1 MSSYPRRMEPNEFVE
16 KLLEEVSLETLE
28 YATDV
33 ERLMA
38 EQIAFLRAQI
48 EVCRKEAVSGA
59 HAVIREL
66 YGRLADK
73 DTQIETLRQ
82 QLRFLQGQIAPRA
95 S

>member
-1 MSSYPRRMEPNEFVE
+1 MEPNEFVE
-16 KLLEEVSLETLE
+16 KLLAEVSLETLE
-28 YATDV
+28 CATDV

-48 EVCRKEAVSGA
+48 EVCRKEAVAGS

-66 YGRLADK
+66 YARLADK
-73 DTQIETLRQ
+73 DAQIDALRDEV
-82 QLRFLQGQIAPRA
+82 RFLRERIAPQA